1 MKTKS
6 SIIGFS
12 PLALLLPALLI
23 IFGIRSFAQ
32 DAPKGKQKVTI
43 HILKDV
49 NGQKT
54 ELDTTFDASA
64 DFDVDAWIAERDE
77 MSPKHKHMEQMEREF
92 KIDIPEMGEGG
103 MPKTIIVNGDTIFL
117 GENGENLSMFLN
129 GMPGL
134 GAMGGEGL
142 FNLEALPDGHNCPAA
157 PGMPECCP
165 HGNMKM
171 VMPFLGMGMEGL
183 QQLMPFDNLEKVVVK
198 KRRHGGKLVI
208 KFKEDEDG
216 ARRHMEH
223 QKVIYLN
230 DEMSQQPGNRK
241 KVVIVKSD
249 DDKNAKEINTEIQ
262 TTQEGDKQVIII
274 RKGEGEGK

>member
-103 MPKTIIVNGDTIFL
+103 MPKTY
-117 GENGENLSMFLN
+117 
-129 GMPGL
+129 
-134 GAMGGEGL
+134 
-142 FNLEALPDGHNCPAA
+142 H
-157 PGMPECCP
+157 
-165 HGNMKM
+165 
-171 VMPFLGMGMEGL
+171 
-183 QQLMPFDNLEKVVVK
+183 
-198 KRRHGGKLVI
+198 R
-208 KFKEDEDG
+208 
-216 ARRHMEH
+216 
-223 QKVIYLN
+223 
-230 DEMSQQPGNRK
+230 
-241 KVVIVKSD
+241 
-249 DDKNAKEINTEIQ
+249 
-262 TTQEGDKQVIII
+262 
-274 RKGEGEGK
+274 